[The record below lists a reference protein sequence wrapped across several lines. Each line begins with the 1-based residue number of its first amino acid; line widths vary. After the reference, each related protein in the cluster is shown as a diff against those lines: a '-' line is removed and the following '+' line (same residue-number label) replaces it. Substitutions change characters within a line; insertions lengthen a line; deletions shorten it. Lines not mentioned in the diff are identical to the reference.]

1 MPSSTDET
9 LGRAGD
15 LLWLTARAAALAL
28 LVTVTVLLALGALR
42 NLGAWVV
49 TLTGVLVLGGVVGA
63 LFGNG
68 EWGPGGEAR
77 QHATFVVSLVAL
89 NAGFWSLR
97 DWALGS
103 PEPSATAA
111 FLRLFAGFCLLA
123 AAGWL
128 AYFGGFARLRALVTS
143 AG

>member
-42 NLGAWVV
+42 SLGAWLV

-77 QHATFVVSLVAL
+77 QHATFVVSLVVL

-97 DWALGS
+97 EWTFGS
-103 PEPSATAA
+103 PTPSATAA
-111 FLRLFAGFCLLA
+111 FLRLFAGLCLLA
-123 AAGWL
+123 TAGWL
-128 AYFGGFARLRALVTS
+128 AYFGGLARLWTLVALD
-143 AG
+143 G